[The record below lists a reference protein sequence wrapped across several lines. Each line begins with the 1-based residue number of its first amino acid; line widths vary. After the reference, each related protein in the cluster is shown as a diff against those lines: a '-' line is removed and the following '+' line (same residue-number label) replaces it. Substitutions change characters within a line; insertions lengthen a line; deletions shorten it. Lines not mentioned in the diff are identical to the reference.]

1 VIVDSS
7 ALVAIVRQETDAH
20 RYDEAIIAATGP
32 RLSAANYLETS
43 IVVDGA
49 RDPVLSR
56 QLDRYLEVMR
66 IAVEPLTARQ
76 ARIARQAYRD
86 FGRGSGHPARLNH
99 GDCFAYA
106 LAADTGEPLLF
117 KGDDF
122 VHTDVTPAVPR

>member
-32 RLSAANYLETS
+32 RLSAANYLESS
-43 IVVDGA
+43 IVVDGV

-86 FGRGSGHPARLNH
+86 FGRGSGHPAKLNF

-106 LAADTGEPLLF
+106 LATDTGEPLLF